1 LPLLI
6 GACLTKS
13 GSIIFAGEKVAM
25 PVFAGRGR
33 LPDIYN
39 GVKSAGTVPQIF

>member
-13 GSIIFAGEKVAM
+13 GSIIFAGEKAR